1 MSPTSHF
8 QARTVVVCLLVL
20 TAATALFSL
29 GFGPSEIGMSD
40 ALRSA
45 AHHVFGTGSAPD
57 RTTDAI
63 LWRLRAP
70 RIVVAALVGAC
81 LALAGTLLQGLFR
94 NVLAAPG
101 VIGTTA
107 GASFGAVLALSLGWA
122 AWSVWA
128 LPTAAMC
135 AALGSLVIVTAVA
148 RTQGRTPVTTLLLAG
163 VALTAFLSAINGWM
177 LARSYSDFE
186 LARRIAYWILG
197 GVADRGWQHAGL
209 VAPALLLGLLAASRL
224 AVDLD
229 LMLQG
234 EETAETLGVPV
245 ERSKRFVLIVAAI
258 LVGAAVSVAG
268 VIGFVGLVV
277 PHILRMLIGPSH
289 RPLVWASAIGGAAF
303 LVAADLFARSVAAS
317 ELQLGIVTSFVG
329 APFFLYLLTRQR
341 ADELW

>member
-1 MSPTSHF
+1 MATTRFS
-8 QARTVVVCLLVL
+8 ARSVTLGLLL
-20 TAATALFSL
+20 LSAATAVFSL
-29 GFGPSEIGMSD
+29 GFGPSDVGSLD
-40 ALRSA
+40 ALQAA
-45 AHHVFGTGSAPD
+45 AHHLLGIGDPPD
-57 RTTDAI
+57 ETTDAI

-70 RIVVAALVGAC
+70 RIAVAGLVGAC

-122 AWSVWA
+122 TWSLWA
-128 LPTAAMC
+128 LPTSAMLG
-135 AALGSLVIVTAVA
+135 ALGSLAVVTAVA
-148 RTQGRTPVTTLLLAG
+148 RSQGRTPVTTLLLAG
-163 VALTAFLSAINGWM
+163 VALTAFLSAVNGWM

-209 VAPALLLGLLAASRL
+209 VAPALVIGLIAASRL

-245 ERSKRFVLIVAAI
+245 ERSKRLVLVVAAI

-268 VIGFVGLVV
+268 VVGFVGLVV
-277 PHILRMLIGPSH
+277 PHILRMLVGPAH
-289 RPLVWASAIGGAAF
+289 RPLVWASALGGAWF
-303 LVAADLFARSVAAS
+303 LIAADLFARSAAAS

-341 ADELW
+341 VQELS

>member
-1 MSPTSHF
+1 MSRPHLR
-8 QARTVVVCLLVL
+8 ARSLTLGLLIL
-20 TAATALFSL
+20 TGGTAFVSL
-29 GFGPSEIGMSD
+29 GFGPSEVGSVD
-40 ALRSA
+40 AVRA
-45 AHHVFGTGSAPD
+45 AAYHLLGIGSAPD
-57 RTTDAI
+57 ATTDAI

-70 RIVVAALVGAC
+70 RIAVAALVGAS

-122 AWSVWA
+122 TWSLWA
-128 LPTAAMC
+128 LPTAAMLG
-135 AALGSLVIVTAVA
+135 ALGSLAVVTAIA

-163 VALTAFLSAINGWM
+163 VALTAFLSAVNGWM

-197 GVADRGWQHAGL
+197 GVADRGWEHAGL
-209 VAPALLLGLLAASRL
+209 VAPALLLGLIAASRL

-245 ERSKRFVLIVAAI
+245 EQSKRFVLVVAAV

-268 VIGFVGLVV
+268 VVGFVGLVV
-277 PHILRMLIGPSH
+277 PHVMRMLIGPAH
-289 RPLVWASAIGGAAF
+289 RPLVLVSALGGAWF
-303 LVAADLFARSVAAS
+303 LIAADLFARSAASS

-341 ADELW
+341 MQELA

>member
-1 MSPTSHF
+1 MPIPKIR
-8 QARTVVVCLLVL
+8 ARPLTWSLLLL
-20 TAATALFSL
+20 TAVTALFSL
-29 GFGPSEIGMSD
+29 GFGPSEIGSID
-40 ALRSA
+40 VLQA
-45 AHHVFGTGSAPD
+45 AGHHLFGLGPAPD
-57 RTTDAI
+57 ETVDAI
-63 LWRLRAP
+63 VWRLRAP
-70 RIVVAALVGAC
+70 RIAVAALVGAC

-122 AWSVWA
+122 TWSIWA
-128 LPTAAMC
+128 LPTAAMFG
-135 AALGSLVIVTAVA
+135 ALGSLAIVTAVA

-163 VALTAFLSAINGWM
+163 VALTAFLSAVNGWM

-209 VAPALLLGLLAASRL
+209 VVPALTIGLIAATRL

-245 ERSKRFVLIVAAI
+245 ERSKRLVLVVAAV

-277 PHILRMLIGPSH
+277 PHVLRMLIGPSH
-289 RPLVWASAIGGAAF
+289 RPLVWASALGGAWF
-303 LVAADLFARSVAAS
+303 LIAADLFARSAAAS

-341 ADELW
+341 VQELS